1 MFPCRAAAPEFAAA
15 EGPSTPPPEDQEFE
29 DDDGTVYQW
38 DRKLRK
44 FQPKG
49 QASTGAEYRVED
61 MTFEMDEETIPALQ
75 MSKEAGFRHLYL
87 SFGSHQAN
95 KSFGCMAFARPDSLI
110 ISCSVRDLV
119 PVPKRLPIINNY

>member
-1 MFPCRAAAPEFAAA
+1 MSPCRPADPEFAAA

-49 QASTGAEYRVED
+49 QASIGAEYRVED

-75 MSKEAGFRHLYL
+75 MPKEAGFIHLYCL
-87 SFGSHQAN
+87 LDRIRKLQALVAWHLQ
-95 KSFGCMAFARPDSLI
+95 GLI
-110 ISCSVRDLV
+110 
-119 PVPKRLPIINNY
+119 P